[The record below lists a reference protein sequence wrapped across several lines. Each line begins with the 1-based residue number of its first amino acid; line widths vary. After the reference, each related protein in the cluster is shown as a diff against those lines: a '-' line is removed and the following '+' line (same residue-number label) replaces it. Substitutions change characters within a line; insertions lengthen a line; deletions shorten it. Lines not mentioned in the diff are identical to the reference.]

1 MDFPCVS
8 GSRNKQDDAEDVAA
22 AFHRENAGHPRTDPL
37 EMFGGLDDPDEGDSA
52 SSDGSLRVSSD
63 EMLDEGD
70 LVRDA
75 DASGEEEDGAV
86 GV

>member
-1 MDFPCVS
+1 
-8 GSRNKQDDAEDVAA
+8 
-22 AFHRENAGHPRTDPL
+22 
-37 EMFGGLDDPDEGDSA
+37 MFGGLDDPDEGDSA